1 MTKHGVSAEPVNVAA
16 LLRDARD
23 LIRRHAPARSSEAE
37 RVAAG
42 LHRLANVIDKE
53 IKIEEAPDRRKTAPH
68 P

>member
-1 MTKHGVSAEPVNVAA
+1 MTKHGVSAESVNVAA

-42 LHRLANVIDKE
+42 LHRLANMIDMESKS
-53 IKIEEAPDRRKTAPH
+53 EEAPDR
-68 P
+68 